1 MARRSRTLS
10 RRRGSNTNRNA
21 FFTKGS
27 LVHVDQTTQTVPNR
41 CNPNA
46 IGGQLKIS
54 RNFFSTPQGSLSC
67 LDSRHWQQT
76 ETRRGVTHWPD
87 LAKKSAGFD
96 IRIDRREARA
106 DVETGDLA

>member
-1 MARRSRTLS
+1 MARRSRTQS

-21 FFTKGS
+21 FFTEGS
-27 LVHVDQTTQTVPNR
+27 LVHVDQTTQTRPDR

-54 RNFFSTPQGSLSC
+54 RNFFSTPNGLLVVFTQ
-67 LDSRHWQQT
+67 RHWQQI

-87 LAKKSAGFD
+87 LAKKSAVFN
-96 IRIDRREARA
+96 IRI
-106 DVETGDLA
+106 